1 MVVQLATRALLAII
15 EEVSLTWILGLAFVS
30 GFALAW
36 AIGANDVANAFGT
49 SVGAKVLTLRQ
60 AIVLAGIFEFLGA
73 FLMGSQVAD
82 TLRDGILIPEQ
93 YENDPAE
100 LAVGM
105 TAAMIGAWFL
115 VTLATWFNLPVS
127 ATHSII
133 GAVMGFALFAQGI
146 DGVLWWEVGKIIISW
161 ITSPLCAGT
170 LAFVMFVLI
179 RKFILRSSRSFE
191 KGLYFMPF
199 CYFGT
204 LTINVFFVTFK
215 GSGGGFIDLSVIPLY
230 GVFIISMGSGYA
242 IGALVYFLLPF
253 IRRRAEKRTETIQFS
268 SANIA
273 ANEKRAYTDHSG
285 GSDDKSDHSSV
296 TNSLDSIQQIKP
308 EFVPE
313 EFEAKTEELFSFL
326 QIMTACFGSFAHG
339 ANDVANAIG
348 PFATVLSVYQTCTVD
363 QDAPIPTWVLVGG
376 GFGIVVGLA
385 TWGYRVMATIGEK
398 LCKVTPS
405 RGFNIELAAAITVV
419 TGSSLGLPL
428 STTHCKVGGVVGVG
442 MADGKAAVNWKLVI
456 TVFAGW
462 IVTLPIAAAVA
473 GVLYLILWN
482 AFTYYGPNC

>member
-1 MVVQLATRALLAII
+1 
-15 EEVSLTWILGLAFVS
+15 
-30 GFALAW
+30 
-36 AIGANDVANAFGT
+36 
-49 SVGAKVLTLRQ
+49 
-60 AIVLAGIFEFLGA
+60 
-73 FLMGSQVAD
+73 
-82 TLRDGILIPEQ
+82 
-93 YENDPAE
+93 

-146 DGVLWWEVGKIIISW
+146 DGVLWWEIGKIIISW
-161 ITSPLCAGT
+161 VTSPLCAGT
-170 LAFVMFVLI
+170 IAFLMFVSI
-179 RKFILRSSRSFE
+179 RKFILRSPRSFE

-204 LTINVFFVTFK
+204 LTINVFFIVYK
-215 GSGGGFIDLSVIPLY
+215 GSGGGFVDLSKIPMY
-230 GVFIISMGSGYA
+230 GVFILSMGTGYMFGA
-242 IGALVYFLLPF
+242 IVYALLPL
-253 IRRRAEKRTETIQFS
+253 IRRRAESRAETIQFS
-268 SANIA
+268 SADIVG
-273 ANEKRAYTDHSG
+273 NEKRAYTDHEKSG
-285 GSDDKSDHSSV
+285 GSDDKSDSSV

-308 EFVPE
+308 EFIPE
-313 EFEAKTEELFSFL
+313 EFEPKTEELFSFL

-348 PFATVLSVYQTCTVD
+348 PFATVLSVYQSCSVD

-405 RGFNIELAAAITVV
+405 RGFNIELAAAVTVL
-419 TGSSLGLPL
+419 TGSALGLPL

-442 MADGKAAVNWKLVI
+442 VADGKAAVNWKLVLL
-456 TVFAGW
+456 VFAGW
-462 IVTLPIAAAVA
+462 IVTLPIAAAVS
-473 GVLYLILWN
+473 GVVYLSMWN
-482 AFTYYGPNC
+482 ALTYYIPNC